1 MTGVV
6 SNSARRNLEPP
17 NSRLSRGHQ
26 LAVRSLWVYTLV
38 LALWLTG
45 HWRQSTLA
53 EEVSNWAVVPAD
65 LVALALIGRLL
76 WGGASHGVR
85 RSAWGLLFLS
95 VTIDLVASLAW
106 TLVAPT

>member
-6 SNSARRNLEPP
+6 SNPTRRDVEPP
-17 NSRLSRGHQ
+17 NSTLGRGHQ
-26 LAVRSLWVYTLV
+26 LAVRTLWVYTLV
-38 LALWLTG
+38 LVLWLTG
-45 HWRQSTLA
+45 HGRTLV
-53 EEVSNWAVVPAD
+53 EDVSNWAVVPAD

-95 VTIDLVASLAW
+95 VTIDLVATLAW
-106 TLVAPT
+106 TLAGPT